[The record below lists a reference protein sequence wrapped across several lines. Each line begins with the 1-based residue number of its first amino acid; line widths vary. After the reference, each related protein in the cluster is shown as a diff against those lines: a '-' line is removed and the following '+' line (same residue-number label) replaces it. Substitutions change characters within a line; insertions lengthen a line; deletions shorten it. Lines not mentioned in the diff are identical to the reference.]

1 MTVKGNL
8 IMKHGKVFITL
19 LVTYY
24 TLGTKLSVLDI
35 IFI

>member
-1 MTVKGNL
+1 
-8 IMKHGKVFITL
+8 MKYGKAHIIL
-19 LVTYY
+19 LGTYY